1 MIIFFVLSSI
11 TNENK
16 FMPVQVEYDPSR
28 ATIVDPKSGRNIQ
41 RYRKEPCEHPIR
53 LTDKIT
59 LWAGSQALIPDDHWN
74 EYINHPNP
82 NVRNKIIPEQIRSG
96 LLRVVTVLDVGDN
109 PSSLITTV
117 DTSRAVDLI
126 EQTFDAVMLDTW
138 EKEDDRPAV
147 LNAIA
152 RQRADIKKEAGL
164 DAKATAPANKP
175 KPTAAQHK
183 VGD

>member
-1 MIIFFVLSSI
+1 
-11 TNENK
+11 
-16 FMPVQVEYDPSR
+16 MPVQVEYDPSR
-28 ATIVDPKSGRNIQ
+28 QTIVDPKTGRNIP

-53 LTDKIT
+53 LTEKIT
-59 LWAGSQALIPDDHWN
+59 LWAGSQALIPDDHWA

-82 NVRNKIIPEQIRSG
+82 NVRNKVIPEQLRSG
-96 LLRVVTVLDVGDN
+96 TLRVVTVLDAGEN
-109 PSSLITTV
+109 PSSMITTV

-164 DAKATAPANKP
+164 DAKSTAANVKLP
-175 KPTAAQHK
+175 KPTAST
-183 VGD
+183 